1 MDQQQSSVVSTVTQ
15 QIEAKGGQ
23 LTLKDLRA
31 FVGITKDWPDGTRV
45 IGEVNGATQRD
56 GAYFNLKVQHPFPE
70 PLMGYADG
78 GPHSRSCGIRP
89 HEHGLACKMD
99 CPTCHGAEGWQA
111 GAV

>member
-1 MDQQQSSVVSTVTQ
+1 MEDRTSSVVSTVTQ

-31 FVGITKDWPDGTRV
+31 FVAITKDWPDGTRV
-45 IGEVNGATQRD
+45 VGEVHGATQRD
-56 GAYFNLKVQHPFPE
+56 GAYFNLKVQHPLPE
-70 PLMGYADG
+70 PHG
-78 GPHSRSCGIRP
+78 GPHSRACGIRP

-99 CPTCHGAEGWQA
+99 CPTCHGAEGWQSQV